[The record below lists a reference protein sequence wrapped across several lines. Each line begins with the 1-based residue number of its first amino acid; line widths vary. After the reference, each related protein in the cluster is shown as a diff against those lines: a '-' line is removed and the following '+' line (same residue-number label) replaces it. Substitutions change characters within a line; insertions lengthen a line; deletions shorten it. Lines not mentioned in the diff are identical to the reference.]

1 MEKKQITFYESEP
14 EFCCFNKM
22 KLMKNI
28 IILLLGVILTTGLQP
43 QDQTD
48 LTGKVKVEVDGLS
61 CPFCAYGLEKKLKDL
76 DGVSDIEI
84 DVENAFALLTVEEG
98 KALDEEAIR
107 KKVKDAGFTARTIKK
122 VIDEG

>member
-1 MEKKQITFYESEP
+1 M
-14 EFCCFNKM
+14 
-22 KLMKNI
+22 MKNI
-28 IILLLGVILTTGLQP
+28 IMLLLGVVLSTGLQA

-76 DGVSDIEI
+76 DGVSAIKI

-98 KALDEEAIR
+98 KVLGEEAIR

-122 VIDEG
+122 VIDED

>member
-1 MEKKQITFYESEP
+1 
-14 EFCCFNKM
+14 
-22 KLMKNI
+22 MKNI
-28 IILLLGVILTTGLQP
+28 IILFLCLAFGTTLQA
-43 QDQTD
+43 QNQVE

-76 DGVSDIEI
+76 NGVTDIKI
-84 DVENAFALLTVEEG
+84 DVKNAFALLTVKEG
-98 KALDEEAIR
+98 KILSEETIR